1 MAGKSLTMFAVGD
14 LVLEDPHGE
23 RFLSKVAPV
32 LRTGDVVVGQGEI
45 VFTSRGIQTYAEI
58 ASPSPGCPPE
68 NMNALAAAGFNVIT
82 LAGNHI
88 WDMGAPGIEDT
99 VTGLGNLGIAV
110 TGGGMNI
117 DEARKPAIIVRDGT
131 RFGFLS
137 YNCVGTM
144 GQWATKLKP
153 GCAYVRIITHYE
165 MNGANPG
172 GPPDVYTF
180 AEPRSLQAMVEDVR
194 KLRSLCDILVVA
206 FHKGVLGFPDKLAM
220 YDQQVSYAAID
231 AGADLILGHHAHI
244 LKGIEEYKGKIIF
257 HGLGH
262 FIFDIATLP
271 QEFRSPLGVSPGAP
285 LFAQRFNPGI
295 DPLSR
300 WTIIAKCTVDDGKI
314 SQVGYLPCWIN
325 EERQTEVLKHDQRG
339 QQMFEFMDRIT
350 KGANLNIRYDWKG
363 DEVVART
370 DKTR

>member
-1 MAGKSLTMFAVGD
+1 MGELVLGEQEGKS
-14 LVLEDPHGE
+14 
-23 RFLSKVAPV
+23 FLSLAAPV
-32 LRTGDVVVGQGEI
+32 LKSGDVVVGQGEI
-45 VFTSRGIQTYAEI
+45 VFTARGVSTYVEMYH
-58 ASPSPGCPPE
+58 PYPGCPPG
-68 NMNALAAAGFNVIT
+68 NMGALAAAGFNVIT

-99 VTGLGNLGIAV
+99 VTGLGKLGIAV

-117 DEARKPAIIVRDGT
+117 DQARKPAIIERDGT

-180 AEPRSLQAMVEDVR
+180 AEPKSLRAMVEDIQ
-194 KLRSLCDILVVA
+194 KLRPLCDILVVA

-220 YDQQVSYAAID
+220 YDQQVSHAAID

-262 FIFDIATLP
+262 FIFDVAKLP
-271 QEFRSPLGVSPGAP
+271 QEFRSPLGISPGAP
-285 LFAQRFNPGI
+285 LFAQPFNPAI
-295 DPLSR
+295 DPQAQ
-300 WTIIAKCTVDDGKI
+300 WTIIAKCTIEGGKI
-314 SQVGYLPCWIN
+314 KQAGYIPCIVN
-325 EERQTEVLKHDQRG
+325 DARITEVLKHDKRG

-350 KGANLNIRYDWKG
+350 KGAGLNVRYEWQG
-363 DEVVART
+363 DEVLIQT
-370 DKTR
+370 D